1 MINLR
6 RMFENHFDS
15 KTLSDNKLRKFSL
28 DHLERLRSN
37 NKENKYDAMINETD
51 TVYTSYFGAITS
63 EDTNLS
69 QQQAL
74 TLSKNQALNNF
85 VEGVRQKEGFVRG
98 TWGKNS
104 PEYQE
109 FFPRGTGEYSR
120 ATLANVETLMSRMVT
135 AATKYK
141 DTLGQPF
148 LDYFTQLQSDFVQI
162 RGAQL
167 QKLGTVS
174 DSKQITRENRR
185 ALTEQLSKN
194 LLTLAIDFIGE
205 PQRLNDFF
213 DQSILRRGGRTFS
226 TATEP
231 SSAES

>member
-15 KTLSDNKLRKFSL
+15 KTLSDDKLRKFSM

-37 NKENKYDAMINETD
+37 NKDNKYDAMISETD
-51 TVYTSYFGAITS
+51 TAYSNYFGAIKS
-63 EDTNLS
+63 EDINFS
-69 QQQAL
+69 EQQAL
-74 TLSKNQALNNF
+74 TFSKDQALRTF
-85 VEGVRQKEGFVRG
+85 VGGVRQKEGIVRG

-109 FFPRGTGEYSR
+109 FFPRGLVEFSR
-120 ATLANVETLMSRMVT
+120 ATLANVETLMSRMVM

-148 LDYFTQLQSDFVQI
+148 LDYFTQLQTDFVQV

-167 QKLGTVS
+167 QKLGSVS
-174 DSKQITRENRR
+174 DSKQVTRENRR

-213 DQSILRRGGRTFS
+213 DQSILRRGGRTVSPTPGPF
-226 TATEP
+226 
-231 SSAES
+231 ESEA